1 MIELQNVTKTYH
13 MGEVVVNAL
22 AGVSFRIEKGEMV
35 SIMGSSGSGKST
47 LMNILGCLDTPSTG
61 KYILD
66 GREVHGLSD
75 GELAKIRNKRIGFVF
90 QTFNLLARTDAV
102 RNRKIGFVFQQ
113 FNLLARTSA
122 LDNVELPMVYG
133 TGNVQ
138 HKLAVQMLEKVGM
151 GKRVHHTPTQLSGGE
166 QQRVAIARALINSP
180 PILLADEPT
189 GNLDSRN
196 SAEIMTLIKQLNRE
210 DGITIIM
217 VTHDPNIGDQSQRII
232 TLRDGQLSEDRR
244 NIEGGKR

>member
-75 GELAKIRNKRIGFVF
+75 GELA
-90 QTFNLLARTDAV
+90 TV

-217 VTHDPNIGDQSQRII
+217 VTHDPNIGAQSQRII
-232 TLRDGQLSEDRR
+232 SLRDGQLSEDRR

>member
-75 GELAKIRNKRIGFVF
+75 GELA
-90 QTFNLLARTDAV
+90 TV
-102 RNRKIGFVFQQ
+102 RSRKIGFVFQQ